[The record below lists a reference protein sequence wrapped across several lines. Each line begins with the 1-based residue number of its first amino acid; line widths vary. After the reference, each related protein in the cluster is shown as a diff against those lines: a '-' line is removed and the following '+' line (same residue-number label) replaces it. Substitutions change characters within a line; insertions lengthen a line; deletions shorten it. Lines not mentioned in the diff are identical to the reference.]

1 LLGVSGVCKIAA
13 NCRVSAL
20 AQFPALQEICSG
32 CCTDT
37 RIGEAREVCISRLS
51 HHPQTRRNASVS
63 GTSNSTQRRT
73 VDAEFAVEVPS
84 AHADG
89 GGLQGDDRSSDLTRN
104 IRRQI
109 LEDLRHDRQ
118 IEDALLRT
126 TGSLCCVSHAQG
138 LVLFH
143 CHSLCLAGFSI
154 CLMGGRTTALDCRPT
169 HIGIPAEPV
178 GMTEMRH
185 S

>member
-1 LLGVSGVCKIAA
+1 LQNSCKFTYFCIGAFLGFCGDLLG
-13 NCRVSAL
+13 L
-20 AQFPALQEICSG
+20 LHG

-37 RIGEAREVCISRLS
+37 RISEAREVCISRLS

-73 VDAEFAVEVPS
+73 ADAEFAVEVPS

-104 IRRQI
+104 IRWQI
-109 LEDLRHDRQ
+109 LEELRHDRQ

-143 CHSLCLAGFSI
+143 CHSLCLADFSI
-154 CLMGGRTTALDCRPT
+154 CLTG
-169 HIGIPAEPV
+169 AEPLLWTA
-178 GMTEMRH
+178 GLLTLASPR
-185 S
+185 SRLG